1 MQLAFDVAQGAPEQG
16 AQFAGAG
23 GGTFVLA
30 GVGVAA
36 LLRKKVFAFA
46 AVGLAQGDVLRFGGF
61 DEHFAGAIVEAAV
74 GGKADVFFLN
84 GGVDVN
90 ALKLGGFDGVG
101 VESGADGLLEEFLH
115 ASFTGSP
122 APATHAGGV
131 KRCFVLEV
139 AHAAQILPVGVLEP
153 AFADAFIAEI
163 VGVFEVVQGDHEPRI
178 DGGATVVVAPHGG
191 E

>member
-1 MQLAFDVAQGAPEQG
+1 MQLALDVAQGAPKQG

-23 GGTFVLA
+23 GGAFVLA

-36 LLRKKVFAFA
+36 LLRKKMFAFA
-46 AVGLAQGDVLRFGGF
+46 AVALAQRDVVGFGGF
-61 DEHFAGAIVEAAV
+61 YEHFAGTVVEAAV

-84 GGVDVN
+84 GGVDVD
-90 ALKLGGFDGVG
+90 ALKLGGLDGVG
-101 VESGADGLLEEFLH
+101 VESGADGLLEQFLH
-115 ASFTGSP
+115 ASFSGAP

-131 KRCFVLEV
+131 KRCFVLKV

-163 VGVFEVVQGDHEPRI
+163 VGVFEVVEGDHEPGI
-178 DGGATVVVAPHGG
+178 DGGAPVVVAPHGG